1 VVRIFAPL
9 RGEIVVDGEALGLRG
24 NDAEV
29 GKPANLDG
37 PADLD
42 GPAEVG
48 EPEAGEPEAG
58 EAEVAGRLEP
68 EAAPGADL

>member
-1 VVRIFAPL
+1 
-9 RGEIVVDGEALGLRG
+9 
-24 NDAEV
+24 
-29 GKPANLDG
+29 
-37 PADLD
+37 LD

-48 EPEAGEPEAG
+48 KPEAG